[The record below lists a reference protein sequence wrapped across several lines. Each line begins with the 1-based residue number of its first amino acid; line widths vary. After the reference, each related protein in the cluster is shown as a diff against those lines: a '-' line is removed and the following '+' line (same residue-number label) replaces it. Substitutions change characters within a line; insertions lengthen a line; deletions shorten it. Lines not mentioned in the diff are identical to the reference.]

1 MFSHVMLG
9 CDDPTASSR
18 FYDAILAV
26 LGIAAGKAD
35 DKGRIIYATPLGIL
49 ALTRPLNGDPASPG
63 NGSTIGFRAR
73 SVDEVE
79 AWHAAGLVAGGS
91 PCEDPPGFRTNA
103 IGRLYLAYLRDPTG
117 NKLCCS
123 FRESA

>member
-9 CDDPTASSR
+9 CDDPSASSR
-18 FYDAILAV
+18 FYDTILTM
-26 LGIAAGKAD
+26 LGIAAGTAD
-35 DKGRIIYATPLGIL
+35 DKGRIIYATPLGVL
-49 ALTRPLNGDPASPG
+49 ALTRPLNGGPASHG
-63 NGSTIGFRAR
+63 NGSTIGFRAG
-73 SVDEVE
+73 SVDQVR
-79 AWHAAGLVAGGS
+79 AWYAAGLIAGGS
-91 PCEDPPGFRTNA
+91 SCEDPPGFRTNA